1 MLFLTACFP
10 KNFAADRCNIMQEG
24 FECLEVTH
32 SHPNFTLGN
41 QFKEIMKKNADAGNI
56 DNRRNPHRRGSSSK
70 NAEIENYL
78 STHYEFRYNT
88 VLGRTE
94 YRSRNSGIYTKVGR
108 YEINTLRR
116 ELDCDEGIAT
126 SSDNLYSIIE
136 SSFSPRINPVQEY
149 FKALPLIDISDSSSC
164 DGESFRDSNVLYL
177 SPKAILDLAS
187 CVVVRNSNKWLPY
200 LTKWLVA
207 VVANA
212 MNDRECRN
220 HTCLVLTGEQ
230 GKFKTTFLDLLCPP
244 ALSDYRY
251 TGKIYPQEKDVL
263 SLIGQNLIINIDDQ
277 LKALN
282 KRDENEL
289 KNLITCPQVK
299 YRMPYEKHIE
309 ERPHLA
315 SFVASVNGNDFLTD
329 PTGSRRF
336 LPFEVLAIEI
346 DRAKSIPMDAVYSEA
361 KTLLNEGFRY
371 WFNDE
376 EIIELHRNSEA
387 FQVYTTEMELLLRY
401 FTFPTEAETATKRFY
416 MTNSEIVGYLSIY
429 TRQQLSPK
437 RMGEA
442 LRKAGYARESRR
454 INGNPVY
461 VYAVR
466 KIYPEQPP

>member
-1 MLFLTACFP
+1 
-10 KNFAADRCNIMQEG
+10 
-24 FECLEVTH
+24 
-32 SHPNFTLGN
+32 
-41 QFKEIMKKNADAGNI
+41 MKKNADAGNI

-230 GKFKTTFLDLLCPP
+230 GKFKTTFLDLLCPSK
-244 ALSDYRY
+244 LHGYSY
-251 TGKIYPQEKDVL
+251 TGKIYPQEKDTL
-263 SLIGQNLIINIDDQ
+263 TYSEPY
-277 LKALN
+277 
-282 KRDENEL
+282 R
-289 KNLITCPQVK
+289 K
-299 YRMPYEKHIE
+299 YR
-309 ERPHLA
+309 
-315 SFVASVNGNDFLTD
+315 
-329 PTGSRRF
+329 
-336 LPFEVLAIEI
+336 
-346 DRAKSIPMDAVYSEA
+346 
-361 KTLLNEGFRY
+361 
-371 WFNDE
+371 
-376 EIIELHRNSEA
+376 
-387 FQVYTTEMELLLRY
+387 
-401 FTFPTEAETATKRFY
+401 
-416 MTNSEIVGYLSIY
+416 
-429 TRQQLSPK
+429 
-437 RMGEA
+437 
-442 LRKAGYARESRR
+442 
-454 INGNPVY
+454 
-461 VYAVR
+461 
-466 KIYPEQPP
+466 